1 MRCGFS
7 CRGGAKGLVVC
18 RSDVDPLRGF
28 VLASMWTS
36 WNWWWL
42 AVVLVVEATAAA
54 GRGGYDRRICQDTTS
69 HASRSAAVLQTI
81 HETLHLHIGGYN
93 TKRAYAGTALKMQ
106 VRVQPRTVCAL
117 SWTQTIGLTQECR
130 MPCVTSGE
138 TKSPIAGECE
148 ALSNLIRRTR
158 NTAKGSFGT
167 TGLCSSEV

>member
-1 MRCGFS
+1 MWT
-7 CRGGAKGLVVC
+7 
-18 RSDVDPLRGF
+18 PLRGF

-42 AVVLVVEATAAA
+42 AVVLMVEATAAT

-81 HETLHLHIGGYN
+81 HETLHLHTGGYN
-93 TKRAYAGTALKMQ
+93 TKGRMSGTALKMQ
-106 VRVQPRTVCAL
+106 MRVQTRTVCAL

-148 ALSNLIRRTR
+148 ALSNLIAEHKTPQKVR
-158 NTAKGSFGT
+158 
-167 TGLCSSEV
+167 SEPLASAVRKFDHV